1 MDSATTS
8 RDADEEWELYN
19 DDGFVYKRKKRR
31 LDPAA
36 AAAAAAAQTNVDPQ
50 AEERSRRERKRR
62 TLLKL
67 KAQYQREID
76 QWELLSNMLSSMEE
90 KARVSR
96 DRSQNRQLE
105 QRERGGQDQTA
116 SFGAFPLPEF
126 VDGSL
131 VDELLLQV
139 EAQEAIVRD
148 LSNLCD
154 VAEAMFNAQEEQLKQ
169 SLIDLPIWAS
179 PHELMAS
186 LCDD

>member
-1 MDSATTS
+1 VYNSRAWDMDSATTS

-36 AAAAAAAQTNVDPQ
+36 AAADAAAQTNVDLQ

-76 QWELLSNMLSSMEE
+76 QWELLSNMLRSMEE
-90 KARVSR
+90 KALVSQGQ
-96 DRSQNRQLE
+96 SQNRQLE
-105 QRERGGQDQTA
+105 QRERGGQEQTA
-116 SFGAFPLPEF
+116 SFGFSFEF

-139 EAQEAIVRD
+139 TGFMFFVR
-148 LSNLCD
+148 LYAC
-154 VAEAMFNAQEEQLKQ
+154 
-169 SLIDLPIWAS
+169 
-179 PHELMAS
+179 EL
-186 LCDD
+186 LVGGKCGKR

>member
-1 MDSATTS
+1 MYNSRAWDMDSATTS

-36 AAAAAAAQTNVDPQ
+36 AAAAAAAAEAAQTNVDPH

-67 KAQYQREID
+67 KAQYQSEID
-76 QWELLSNMLSSMEE
+76 QWELLSNMLRSMEE
-90 KARVSR
+90 KARVSQ
-96 DRSQNRQLE
+96 DQSQNRQLE
-105 QRERGGQDQTA
+105 QRDRGVQEQTA

-139 EAQEAIVRD
+139 TGFMFFVR
-148 LSNLCD
+148 LYACELLVGGKCGKR
-154 VAEAMFNAQEEQLKQ
+154 EEN
-169 SLIDLPIWAS
+169 
-179 PHELMAS
+179 
-186 LCDD
+186 

>member
-1 MDSATTS
+1 VYNSRAWDMDSATTS

-36 AAAAAAAQTNVDPQ
+36 AAAAAAAQTNVDLQ

-76 QWELLSNMLSSMEE
+76 QWELLSNMLRSMEQ
-90 KARVSR
+90 KALVSQGQ
-96 DRSQNRQLE
+96 SQNRQLE
-105 QRERGGQDQTA
+105 QRERGGQEQTA

-139 EAQEAIVRD
+139 TGFMFFVR
-148 LSNLCD
+148 LYAC
-154 VAEAMFNAQEEQLKQ
+154 
-169 SLIDLPIWAS
+169 
-179 PHELMAS
+179 EL
-186 LCDD
+186 LVGGKCGKR

>member
-1 MDSATTS
+1 MDSAATS

-36 AAAAAAAQTNVDPQ
+36 AAEDQANVDPQ
-50 AEERSRRERKRR
+50 ADERSRREYKKR

-76 QWELLSNMLSSMEE
+76 QWELLSNMLRAMEE
-90 KARVSR
+90 KARVSQDQSR
-96 DRSQNRQLE
+96 IRQQE
-105 QRERGGQDQTA
+105 QREREGHEQTA
-116 SFGAFPLPEF
+116 SLGALPLPEF

-139 EAQEAIVRD
+139 
-148 LSNLCD
+148 SGF
-154 VAEAMFNAQEEQLKQ
+154 MFLLGYLLVGCLVGAKMWEKRRKLK
-169 SLIDLPIWAS
+169 IWV
-179 PHELMAS
+179 L
-186 LCDD
+186 

>member
-8 RDADEEWELYN
+8 RDADDEWELYN

-36 AAAAAAAQTNVDPQ
+36 AAAEAAQTNVDPQ

-67 KAQYQREID
+67 KTQYQREID
-76 QWELLSNMLSSMEE
+76 QWELLSNRLRAMEE
-90 KARVSR
+90 KARVSQ
-96 DRSQNRQLE
+96 DQIQIRQPE
-105 QRERGGQDQTA
+105 QREQEGQEQTA
-116 SFGAFPLPEF
+116 SFGALPLPEF

-139 EAQEAIVRD
+139 TGF
-148 LSNLCD
+148 
-154 VAEAMFNAQEEQLKQ
+154 MFLLGYLLVDCFVGGNMWKKGRN
-169 SLIDLPIWAS
+169 
-179 PHELMAS
+179 
-186 LCDD
+186 

>member
-1 MDSATTS
+1 VYNSRAWDMDSATTS

-36 AAAAAAAQTNVDPQ
+36 AAAAAAAQTNVDLQ

-76 QWELLSNMLSSMEE
+76 QWELLSNMLRSMEE
-90 KARVSR
+90 KALVSQGQ
-96 DRSQNRQLE
+96 SQNRQLE
-105 QRERGGQDQTA
+105 QRERRGQEQTA
-116 SFGAFPLPEF
+116 SF

-139 EAQEAIVRD
+139 TGFMFFVR
-148 LSNLCD
+148 LYAC
-154 VAEAMFNAQEEQLKQ
+154 
-169 SLIDLPIWAS
+169 
-179 PHELMAS
+179 EL
-186 LCDD
+186 LVGGKCGKR

>member
-1 MDSATTS
+1 MDSAATS

-36 AAAAAAAQTNVDPQ
+36 ADQANVDPQ
-50 AEERSRRERKRR
+50 ADERSRRERKRR

-76 QWELLSNMLSSMEE
+76 QWELLSNMLRAMEE
-90 KARVSR
+90 KARVSQDQSR
-96 DRSQNRQLE
+96 IRQQE
-105 QRERGGQDQTA
+105 QREREGHEQTA
-116 SFGAFPLPEF
+116 SLGALPLPEF

-139 EAQEAIVRD
+139 
-148 LSNLCD
+148 SGF
-154 VAEAMFNAQEEQLKQ
+154 MFLLGYLLVGCLVGAKMWEKRRKLK
-169 SLIDLPIWAS
+169 IWV
-179 PHELMAS
+179 L
-186 LCDD
+186 